1 MDQAYKTRISIIFS
15 ELNLPLSF
23 CETTKI
29 PLCEEAND
37 LTHIEKDI
45 FGREQRLLTPVAKL
59 WSQMKAA
66 AKEDGIQLLV
76 VSAFRSVDYQ
86 KQLILNKI
94 NKGIGVDKILKV
106 NTPPGYSEH
115 HTGRALDITTS
126 DCEPLTEAFELT
138 EAFTWLVTHASK
150 YQFSLTYPRDNP
162 YGIIYEP
169 WHWAVRAED
178 LI

>member
-1 MDQAYKTRISIIFS
+1 MDCLGCHAQNPNGASNII
-15 ELNLPLSF
+15 NN
-23 CETTKI
+23 I
-29 PLCEEAND
+29 PQIAHNAGID
-37 LTHIEKDI
+37 LAGGNFRDVFIDDSYGHNVHGFD
-45 FGREQRLLTPVAKL
+45 
-59 WSQMKAA
+59 
-66 AKEDGIQLLV
+66 
-76 VSAFRSVDYQ
+76 SALIGTDVD
-86 KQLILNKI
+86 L
-94 NKGIGVDKILKV
+94 V